1 MNCKPSLKLNDGVV
15 LRIISIASQKGG
27 TGKTTTALNLAVC
40 LTELD
45 QRVLLIDI
53 DPQANL
59 STGLGLDVFKL
70 EYTIYE
76 VLLNPERGVELAL
89 INTLVPN
96 LDLVPSTLNLAGAEL
111 ELAGK
116 LGREWLLK
124 KAMKNVTEKYNFIII
139 DTPPSLGLLTQ
150 NALIA
155 SQEVFVPLQVHI
167 YALRALFQLQST
179 INLVKEFN
187 QALHISGVI
196 CTMYDSRN
204 NLSKIVKET
213 IQHECGDI
221 VLKTVIPMNIALAEA
236 PGSGQ
241 PITKYAPG
249 SAGASSYRHLAKEV
263 LDRA

>member
-1 MNCKPSLKLNDGVV
+1 MQHTK
-15 LRIISIASQKGG
+15 IISIASQKGG

-40 LTELD
+40 LTELN

-59 STGLGLDVFKL
+59 SSGLGLDVFKL

-76 VLLNPERGVELAL
+76 TLLNPERGVELAL
-89 INTLVPN
+89 VKTSIDN
-96 LDLVPSTLNLAGAEL
+96 LELVPSTLNLAGAEL

-124 KAMKNVTEKYNFIII
+124 KAMRKIVTKYDYIII

-155 SQEVFVPLQVHI
+155 SQEVLVPLQVHL

-187 QALHISGVI
+187 PNLHISGVI

-213 IQHECGDI
+213 IQHELKDI
-221 VLKTVIPMNIALAEA
+221 VYQTIIPMNIALAEA
-236 PGSGQ
+236 PGAGE
-241 PITKYAPG
+241 PIIKYAPR
-249 SAGASSYRHLAKEV
+249 SAAAIAYRNLAREV
-263 LDRA
+263 LDRAEKRTTGENHTR

>member
-1 MNCKPSLKLNDGVV
+1 MKRT
-15 LRIISIASQKGG
+15 RIISIASQKGG

-89 INTLVPN
+89 MNTSIPN
-96 LDLVPSTLNLAGAEL
+96 LDLVPSTLHLAGAEL

-124 KAMKNVTEKYNFIII
+124 KAMNKMIDKYNFIII

-155 SQEVFVPLQVHI
+155 SQEVLVPLQVHI
-167 YALRALFQLQST
+167 YALRALSQLQTT

-187 QALHISGVI
+187 QALRISGII

-213 IQHECGDI
+213 IQYECGDI
-221 VLKTVIPMNIALAEA
+221 VFKTVIPMNIALAEA

-249 SAGASSYRHLAKEV
+249 SAGASAYRHLAKEV

>member
-1 MNCKPSLKLNDGVV
+1 MPKT
-15 LRIISIASQKGG
+15 RIISIASQKGG

-40 LTELD
+40 LADLG

-59 STGLGLDVFKL
+59 STGLGLDIYKL

-89 INTLVPN
+89 TTTLIPN

-124 KAMKNVTEKYNFIII
+124 KSMKKIEGKYDYIIL
-139 DTPPSLGLLTQ
+139 DTPPSLGLFTQ

-155 SQEVFVPLQVHI
+155 SQEVLVPLQVHV
-167 YALRALFQLQST
+167 YALRALFQLQTT
-179 INLVKEFN
+179 IKFIQEFN
-187 QALHISGVI
+187 PTLHISGVI
-196 CTMYDSRN
+196 CTMYDQRN
-204 NLSKIVKET
+204 NLSKVVKDT
-213 IQHECGDI
+213 IQYELENI
-221 VLKTVIPMNIALAEA
+221 VFKTVIPMNIALAEA

-241 PITKYAPG
+241 PITKYAPR
-249 SAGASSYRHLAKEV
+249 SAAAAAYRNLAKEV

>member
-1 MNCKPSLKLNDGVV
+1 MSSN
-15 LRIISIASQKGG
+15 RIISIASQKGG
-27 TGKTTTALNLAVC
+27 TGKTTTALNLPVC

-76 VLLNPERGVELAL
+76 VLLNSERGVELAL
-89 INTLVPN
+89 MNTSIPN
-96 LDLVPSTLNLAGAEL
+96 LDLVPSTLHLAGAEL

-124 KAMKNVTEKYNFIII
+124 KAMKRITDKYDYIII

-155 SQEVFVPLQVHI
+155 SGEVLVPLQVHV

-179 INLVKEFN
+179 IDLVKEFN
-187 QALHISGVI
+187 PLLHISGVI

-213 IQHECGDI
+213 IQYELKD
-221 VLKTVIPMNIALAEA
+221 VVFKTVIPMNIALAEA
-236 PGSGQ
+236 PGSGE
-241 PITKYAPG
+241 PITNYAPK
-249 SAGASSYRHLAKEV
+249 SAATTAYRKLAKEV
-263 LDRA
+263 LGRA

>member
-1 MNCKPSLKLNDGVV
+1 MSNI
-15 LRIISIASQKGG
+15 RIISIASQKGG

-89 INTLVPN
+89 MSTSIPN

-124 KAMKNVTEKYNFIII
+124 KALKKITEKYNYIII

-155 SQEVFVPLQVHI
+155 SQEVLVPLQVHV
-167 YALRALFQLQST
+167 YALRALFQLRST

-187 QALHISGVI
+187 PALHISGVI

-204 NLSKIVKET
+204 NLSKVVKET
-213 IQHECGDI
+213 IQHELKDI
-221 VLKTVIPMNIALAEA
+221 VFKTVIPMNIALAEA
-236 PGSGQ
+236 PGLGE
-241 PITKYAPG
+241 PITTYAPR
-249 SAGASSYRHLAKEV
+249 SAAAAAYRYLAKEV